1 MKFDKEKGE
10 MIISTLNN
18 AEKEMARP
26 YSKERIRV
34 ARACFEAGFAENIL
48 DSPIVQNAMNL
59 LAPFIKNSKIKK
71 AIRLMQE
78 GLEDERKRAKQ
89 EALGKPWK

>member
-1 MKFDKEKGE
+1 MEFNKENGE
-10 MIISTLNN
+10 MIISALIN

-26 YSKERIRV
+26 YSKERIKV
-34 ARACFEAGFAENIL
+34 ARTCFEAGFAENIL

-71 AIRLMQE
+71 AIRLLQE
-78 GLEDERKRAKQ
+78 GLEDEKKKAKR
-89 EALGKPWK
+89 EALGKPW